1 MTPSTS
7 SPSTSSPST
16 PPPLSSQPVFKFD
29 SSLRPSTQTLTIT
42 PTIQR
47 ITVISRIINTNLTRY
62 IALESCKP
70 TTQLLSNADTQLVTS
85 GTARTRFEWI
95 GNADL
100 ARRTVEHL
108 ACTTAATDLVGGG
121 SLAGS
126 NGRRKGH
133 GSDGY
138 GKRDGCGRDG
148 QEGGARVRWT
158 DLTYLLVRCHH
169 CKSENIIHTW
179 RRGFLPPHSS

>member
-1 MTPSTS
+1 MMT
-7 SPSTSSPST
+7 PSTSSPST

-42 PTIQR
+42 PTLQR
-47 ITVISRIINTNLTRY
+47 ITVISRIINTN
-62 IALESCKP
+62 
-70 TTQLLSNADTQLVTS
+70 LSNADTQLVTS
-85 GTARTRFEWI
+85 GTARTRVEWI

-108 ACTTAATDLVGGG
+108 ACTTGATDLVGGG

-158 DLTYLLVRCHH
+158 DLTYMLVRCHH
-169 CKSENIIHTW
+169 YIGEN
-179 RRGFLPPHSS
+179 

>member
-1 MTPSTS
+1 
-7 SPSTSSPST
+7 
-16 PPPLSSQPVFKFD
+16 
-29 SSLRPSTQTLTIT
+29 
-42 PTIQR
+42 
-47 ITVISRIINTNLTRY
+47 
-62 IALESCKP
+62 
-70 TTQLLSNADTQLVTS
+70 
-85 GTARTRFEWI
+85 
-95 GNADL
+95 
-100 ARRTVEHL
+100 L